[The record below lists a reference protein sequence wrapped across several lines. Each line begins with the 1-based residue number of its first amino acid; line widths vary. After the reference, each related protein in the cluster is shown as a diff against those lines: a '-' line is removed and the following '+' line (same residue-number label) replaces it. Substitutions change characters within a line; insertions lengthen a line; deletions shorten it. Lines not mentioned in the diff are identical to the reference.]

1 MKRIYNV
8 TRTLV
13 LTAALL
19 VIQSASAQHLALKTN
34 LVYDACLVPSLG
46 AECALSNHCSLGVM
60 GTYNPWGS
68 GDRKWL
74 NYSVQPELRLWSH
87 RTFTGPYFGINAVG
101 GGYNV
106 NGIHLFGLKSNHRQG
121 YFYGGGISVGWHYI
135 LSTRLSIETQVS
147 MSFVHANYDLVE
159 NRRRAD
165 SGYINTAMPIGTGI
179 NLVYILK

>member
-1 MKRIYNV
+1 MRKVKNMVRAAM
-8 TRTLV
+8 
-13 LTAALL
+13 LTVVLL
-19 VIQSASAQHLALKTN
+19 VAQLATAQHVALKTN
-34 LVYDACLVPSLG
+34 LLYDACMVPSLG
-46 AECALSNHCSLGVM
+46 AELAMSNHCSLGVM

-74 NYSVQPELRLWSH
+74 NYSVQPELRLWPH
-87 RTFTGPYFGINAVG
+87 RAFTGPYFGINAVG

-135 LSTRLSIETQVS
+135 LSTRLSLETQIS
-147 MSFVHANYDLVE
+147 ASFVHANYDLVE

-165 SGYINTAMPIGTGI
+165 SGYTNTVVPIGTGI
-179 NLVYILK
+179 NLVYIIN

>member
-159 NRRRAD
+159 NRRCAD
-165 SGYINTAMPIGTGI
+165 SGNINTAMPIGTGI